1 VNEPSNRRVLIVDDN
16 EAIHA
21 DFCKIIG
28 AESQLSLAVDAAASQ
43 LFDEPVRQAPAPA
56 NFQIDSS
63 YQGQDGLARVQQA
76 LDEGRPY
83 AVAFVDVRMPPGW
96 DGIETIKRIWQADSA
111 VQIVV
116 CTAYSDYS
124 WNEMIGELGH
134 TDQLLILKKPFDNIE
149 VRQLA
154 SALVVKWHLAQSA
167 RRTLSELRQMVH
179 EQTSTIRLAH
189 EETIH
194 RLIRASLY
202 RDEET
207 GAHIR
212 RTGLYS
218 ELYASYE
225 MIARSRYSARQT
237 ERMVSGIR
245 QTWPHAWIAAVSRAA

>member
-1 VNEPSNRRVLIVDDN
+1 MNKSTNYRVLVVDDN
-16 EAIHA
+16 DAIHA
-21 DFCKIIG
+21 DFRKIIG
-28 AESQLSLAVDAAASQ
+28 AESGLHSAVDDAAAQ
-43 LFDEPVRQAPAPA
+43 LFDEPVRGAPASVS
-56 NFQIDSS
+56 FQIDSAH
-63 YQGQDGLARVQQA
+63 QGQDGLARVQQA
-76 LDEGRPY
+76 LDAGQPY

-96 DGIETIKRIWQADSA
+96 DGIETIKRIWQVDSA
-111 VQIVV
+111 LQIVV

-124 WNEMIGELGH
+124 WSDMINELGE
-134 TDQLLILKKPFDNIE
+134 TDQFLILKKPFDNIE

-154 SALVVKWHLAQSA
+154 SALVVKWQLAQAAS
-167 RRTLSELRQMVH
+167 RTLSELRQMVH

-218 ELYASYE
+218 ELLGAQ
-225 MIARSRYSARQT
+225 A
-237 ERMVSGIR
+237 G
-245 QTWPHAWIAAVSRAA
+245 